1 MCEEYNMD
9 EDLSWVWRLS
19 ADEMFE
25 AIREG
30 KVDEYIFAAWV
41 ELKCDDAYNEG
52 RSDGDLYG
60 QDEG

>member
-1 MCEEYNMD
+1 MD
-9 EDLSWVWRLS
+9 NDFSWVWRLS

-30 KVDEYIFAAWV
+30 KADEYIFAAWV

-52 RSDGDLYG
+52 RRDGDLYG